1 MPITDVLSKLNAF
14 ETLKCGF
21 VFHVLFTPFAIGRRS
36 GRWSVNCGRTSIVLA
51 DQRASTGL
59 KAMAFNQQLGHYGLK
74 IISEVED
81 CASTSYAI
89 AAERQSWITEHA
101 DFRVNAI
108 ERRTS

>member
-1 MPITDVLSKLNAF
+1 
-14 ETLKCGF
+14 
-21 VFHVLFTPFAIGRRS
+21 
-36 GRWSVNCGRTSIVLA
+36 
-51 DQRASTGL
+51 
-59 KAMAFNQQLGHYGLK
+59 MALNQQLGHYGLK